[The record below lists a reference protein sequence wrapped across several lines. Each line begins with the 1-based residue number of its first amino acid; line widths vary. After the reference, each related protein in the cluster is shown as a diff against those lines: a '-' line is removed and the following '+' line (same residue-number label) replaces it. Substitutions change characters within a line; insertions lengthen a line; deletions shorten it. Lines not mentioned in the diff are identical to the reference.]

1 VIRDAIVD
9 LRRAGTTIVFSTHDM
24 DVAEKMCDSIF
35 MLHQGRKVLD
45 GTLEE
50 IQKQFGADTVR
61 VRVASGSTVAFDR
74 LPAVAR
80 VNDFGRFQELRM
92 TPGGDPQAILR
103 ALTGQATIELF
114 EVAVPRLHDIFVRIA
129 GEPGQPPARQR
140 MHRIWIIAR
149 REYRATVR
157 SKAFVVSLVLM
168 PLLLGGGALAQK
180 AMRGRVDLEDKRLE
194 VWDRTGVLLPVLVR
208 AAEERN
214 NKDTS
219 TSPPGTSRAAYVVA
233 SIPWPAL
240 DDQRRL
246 ELSER
251 IRRRHL
257 HAFAE
262 IDAEVFAPGK
272 LPKCA
277 FTRRASC
284 RVIWRV
290 GSGASS
296 IRPSSRNAC
305 RRRTGSALVARMTAP
320 VRIAP
325 AGLFA
330 RAKSGQVDRATA
342 TAGRRP
348 RRCRWP

>member
-1 VIRDAIVD
+1 MDVIRDAIVD

-114 EVAVPRLHDIFVRIA
+114 EVAVPGCTTSSCASPASRA
-129 GEPGQPPARQR
+129 SPPRRQR

-180 AMRGRVDLEDKRLE
+180 AMRGRVRPRGQAARGLGP
-194 VWDRTGVLLPVLVR
+194 DRGALARAGARGRGAQQQGHLRHHHRAPGR
-208 AAEERN
+208 AAVCGRVH
-214 NKDTS
+214 S
-219 TSPPGTSRAAYVVA
+219 VA
-233 SIPWPAL
+233 
-240 DDQRRL
+240 
-246 ELSER
+246 
-251 IRRRHL
+251 
-257 HAFAE
+257 
-262 IDAEVFAPGK
+262 G
-272 LPKCA
+272 
-277 FTRRASC
+277 
-284 RVIWRV
+284 
-290 GSGASS
+290 
-296 IRPSSRNAC
+296 
-305 RRRTGSALVARMTAP
+305 
-320 VRIAP
+320 
-325 AGLFA
+325 
-330 RAKSGQVDRATA
+330 
-342 TAGRRP
+342 P
-348 RRCRWP
+348 R